1 MLSERL
7 SLDFRAWGAGSAHVV
22 DAVSSQIAKLAQT
35 AGVDELKPTS
45 SKHAMARI
53 NANQGQKVGGAPDC
67 TLQAAVANIK
77 AMVDRTVQGQVTGDQ
92 LQESQIKV
100 ASLQHRLQEQD
111 HRLQEQDHR
120 LQEQDHRL
128 REQELE
134 KQLQEKQLQGQVE
147 QLLRRLQEQ
156 EQKQLEQMASST

>member
-1 MLSERL
+1 MRANGTVGLFTLFLLVPALTLSERL

-100 ASLQHRLQEQD
+100 ASLQHRLQ
-111 HRLQEQDHR
+111 

-134 KQLQEKQLQGQVE
+134 RQVE
-147 QLLRRLQEQ
+147 SLLRRLQEHNP
-156 EQKQLEQMASST
+156 A

>member
-100 ASLQHRLQEQD
+100 ASLQHRLQEQ
-111 HRLQEQDHR
+111 
-120 LQEQDHRL
+120 
-128 REQELE
+128 ELE

>member
-53 NANQGQKVGGAPDC
+53 NANQGQKVGGAPDF

-100 ASLQHRLQEQD
+100 ASLQHRLQEQ
-111 HRLQEQDHR
+111 
-120 LQEQDHRL
+120 
-128 REQELE
+128 ELE